1 MVCQGGFIHKITE
14 VTKLA
19 SKSFDQERPEHPVSP
34 LYNAIAPPPST
45 CQPGS
50 SILIEGCSHPENL
63 KQAHDVA
70 KDVAVID
77 VTGNFS
83 GKGKGKEFIMMKGCQ
98 RKHIFCLLICT
109 DC

>member
-1 MVCQGGFIHKITE
+1 MVCQGEFTHKITE

-19 SKSFDQERPEHPVSP
+19 LKSFDQERLEYPVSP
-34 LYNAIAPPPST
+34 LYDAIAPPPSP

-50 SILIEGCSHPENL
+50 SILIEGCSQPENL
-63 KQAHDVA
+63 KQAH
-70 KDVAVID
+70 DVAVID

-83 GKGKGKEFIMMKGCQ
+83 GKGKGKEVITMKGCQ
-98 RKHIFCLLICT
+98 RKHIFCLIICT